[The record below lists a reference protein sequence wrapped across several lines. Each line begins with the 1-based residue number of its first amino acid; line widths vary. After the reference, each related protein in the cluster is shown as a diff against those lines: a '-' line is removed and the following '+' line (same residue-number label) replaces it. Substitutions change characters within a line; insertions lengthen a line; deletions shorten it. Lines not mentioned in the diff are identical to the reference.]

1 MNAQVERV
9 MVGRA
14 QQCTFDAKP
23 LSKALG
29 VEVAGL
35 DLAQPIAREAI
46 VRLRS
51 LLADNCLLLFRDQRL
66 TPEEHIAFSRNFGE
80 LQPHI
85 LKDFNLSGH
94 PELFV
99 VSNIKADGKAIGR
112 AGAGQYWHTDVS
124 YVEEPSLGSIMYAM
138 EVPATAMG
146 VLNVDLR
153 KKKYDMSLTI
163 TPTKE
168 IALNCT
174 STRGT
179 PKFTKKQGVG
189 MALGTGAPGMQAE
202 TPQPLADPARLAA
215 KYSMDAST
223 QSGGA
228 VGPVVQEWDLK
239 LSQ

>member
-80 LQPHI
+80 L
-85 LKDFNLSGH
+85 
-94 PELFV
+94 
-99 VSNIKADGKAIGR
+99 
-112 AGAGQYWHTDVS
+112 
-124 YVEEPSLGSIMYAM
+124 
-138 EVPATAMG
+138 
-146 VLNVDLR
+146 
-153 KKKYDMSLTI
+153 
-163 TPTKE
+163 
-168 IALNCT
+168 
-174 STRGT
+174 
-179 PKFTKKQGVG
+179 
-189 MALGTGAPGMQAE
+189 
-202 TPQPLADPARLAA
+202 
-215 KYSMDAST
+215 
-223 QSGGA
+223 
-228 VGPVVQEWDLK
+228 
-239 LSQ
+239 